1 MWTSSQIVP
10 VRYRDLIFV
19 CFDWILYAAGHIPAE
34 LGQLANLERLDLS
47 ENQLTGTQYDW
58 VLYQGIGLRSSVKS
72 YQYDSA
78 TWFLYV
84 LSGFCM
90 PQVTFRLNWAN
101 WRIWSGWIYP
111 KTSLLVLNPS
121 SSWRAFN
128 IRELTIWLVFCM
140 VWLGFVCPRSHPGYI
155 GPIGETILGA
165 VFKKK
170 PTYRCAPLPLLSFNC
185 LLTGMYSYVD
195 IYRRIFMPFRTSTIA
210 WLDFCMFWL
219 GFVYPRSHSGWIGR
233 IGKFTKAWFIRKPA
247 YRYSIPLPSDLP
259 SILRHRL
266 AFLSKIVPVR
276 WSLRSSVKSYQYDS
290 VTCFLCFVS
299 DL

>member
-121 SSWRAFN
+121 SS
-128 IRELTIWLVFCM
+128 
-140 VWLGFVCPRSHPGYI
+140 
-155 GPIGETILGA
+155 
-165 VFKKK
+165 
-170 PTYRCAPLPLLSFNC
+170 
-185 LLTGMYSYVD
+185 
-195 IYRRIFMPFRTSTIA
+195 
-210 WLDFCMFWL
+210 
-219 GFVYPRSHSGWIGR
+219 
-233 IGKFTKAWFIRKPA
+233 
-247 YRYSIPLPSDLP
+247 
-259 SILRHRL
+259 
-266 AFLSKIVPVR
+266 
-276 WSLRSSVKSYQYDS
+276 
-290 VTCFLCFVS
+290 
-299 DL
+299 